1 VRGFTQPYNKS
12 ELRDFLA
19 GVSYAF
25 PKLGRRGTFTIN
37 GHRSV
42 GLHRSNQLK
51 RTFHTVTSL
60 DHDPADKSDRDD
72 GAECLLIVV
81 FDESAKVTLMAGGV
95 AAVLISPKCS
105 KVAYQSTTLYQ
116 HETILRLALESL
128 GVTVLPGAAATSA
141 TTWDFF
147 SF

>member
-1 VRGFTQPYNKS
+1 MRGFTQPYNKS

-105 KVAYQSTTLYQ
+105 KVAYQSTTL
-116 HETILRLALESL
+116 RLALESL